1 MVGTGHIHPID
12 LDNLISR
19 TKSTILSDQSF
30 REDFLYHYAS
40 LKNTT
45 QWMSTVGRHQKKE
58 YENFIID

>member
-12 LDNLISR
+12 LNNLISR
-19 TKSTILSDQSF
+19 TESTILSDQSF

-40 LKNTT
+40 LKKKK
-45 QWMSTVGRHQKKE
+45 WMSTVRRYQNKG

>member
-45 QWMSTVGRHQKKE
+45 
-58 YENFIID
+58 